1 MSGSKPISSVLPK
14 DHPPDPEAGAAAGDC
29 NATQKEC
36 AREQARSPTIPQRP
50 PASQSSIRPV
60 RVALAFPG
68 GFEFGGIGRMML
80 YATQSWGSMP
90 GAPIWTMIDARGS
103 GSLGLMPL
111 HLAAA
116 IALLSAGRLLGRFD
130 LLHLNVAGRGS
141 TLRKIVLSEVARLL
155 DLPTVVHLHDC
166 DYERDLKGRSAF
178 VRRLIVRMFRQA
190 RRVIVLGERDSR
202 TVEDALYVP
211 PSRVVRLANAVPDP
225 GEPPGRGGRPG
236 PVRLLFL
243 GHLDNRKGVPE
254 LLQALTLPALR
265 ERAWHIDLAG
275 GGETRRFRAEA
286 RDLGLTDRAT
296 FHGWL
301 SHDKTAALC
310 RNADIFVLPSHAE
323 GQAVSLLEAMAHGM
337 AIVTTPVGAHLEAV
351 SPGREA
357 IILQPG
363 DIERLASELARLIE
377 DPALRARLGAAARRR
392 FLEAFNI
399 NGYAAKLATFYTTMA
414 EESRG
419 SSRQRSFAWS

>member
-1 MSGSKPISSVLPK
+1 MPSSV
-14 DHPPDPEAGAAAGDC
+14 
-29 NATQKEC
+29 
-36 AREQARSPTIPQRP
+36 RS
-50 PASQSSIRPV
+50 V

-80 YATQSWGSMP
+80 YATQRWGSMP

-103 GSLGLMPL
+103 GSLCLMPL

-166 DYERDLKGRSAF
+166 DYERDLEGRGAF
-178 VRRLIVRMFRQA
+178 VRRLTVRMFRQA
-190 RRVIVLGERDSR
+190 RRVIVLGERDRR
-202 TVEDALYVP
+202 TVEDALHVP
-211 PSRVVRLANAVPDP
+211 PRNVVRLANAVPDP
-225 GEPPGRGGRPG
+225 GEPPDRRGRPG

-243 GHLDNRKGVPE
+243 GHLDDRKGVPE

-265 ERAWHIDLAG
+265 DRAWHIDLAG

-286 RDLGLTDRAT
+286 RDLGLANQAT

-301 SHDKTAALC
+301 SQDRVAALC
-310 RNADIFVLPSHAE
+310 RNADIFLLPSHAE

-351 SPGREA
+351 SPNQEA

-363 DIERLASELARLIE
+363 DIDRLGLELARLID
-377 DPALRARLGAAARRR
+377 DPTLRAQLGAAARRR
-392 FLEAFNI
+392 FLEAFDI
-399 NGYAAKLATFYTTMA
+399 DGYAAKLAAVYTATT
-414 EESRG
+414 EELRG
-419 SSRQRSFAWS
+419 SSRRRSLAWS